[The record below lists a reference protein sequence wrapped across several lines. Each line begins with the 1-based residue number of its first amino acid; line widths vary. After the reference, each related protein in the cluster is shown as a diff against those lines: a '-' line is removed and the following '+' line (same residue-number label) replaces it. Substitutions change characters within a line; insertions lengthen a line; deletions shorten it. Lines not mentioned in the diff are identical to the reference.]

1 MKTRVYFLDNL
12 RTFLIL
18 LVVLLHAGL
27 VYEPVLKN
35 TWIVIDPD
43 QASSIGLLRMYLD
56 IFVMFIMFF
65 ISGYF
70 IPYSTKN
77 KRTWDFITSKLKR
90 IILPWI
96 IAVLTLIPAY
106 KAIFLYSRGLPQEEW
121 FSYFHFFERAQG
133 HMGSFAEDPTQN
145 WLWFL
150 PVLFVFQISYLL
162 FSRLNLLSLKISLR
176 TGALITVIL
185 GVAYSMVISE
195 TGLRGWFHS
204 AILHF
209 QRERLLIYFM
219 AFLFGA
225 LCNKLRVFESDEKN
239 MTHYVIANVA
249 LTFSISVFTIV
260 ALNMFFNMTDPAR
273 NYFIVS
279 EFVDKMVYYLT
290 TLLSMMG
297 ILYISIHIFRFNFNK
312 INAVMK
318 YLNKSSYAVYIIHMI
333 VMGMIALVLRHFQ
346 FPGGVKFVILTSM
359 TYVISNAIAIAY
371 YRWFQSNPFLK
382 VGTFGMLVI
391 ALFGFIRSDGKVNAN
406 PRDQG
411 ISQYQNPLPS
421 ISIHEAAATGNLK
434 AIKQHIA
441 AGTNIDEREPTGG
454 SSPLITA
461 ITFGKKEATLALLAA
476 GADTNLKN
484 TEGST
489 ALHTAAF
496 FCRTEIVKVLI
507 EYGADKSIKNNAGF
521 TAFDSV
527 AAPFEDVKG
536 IYDYF
541 VKSLGPHGLKLDY
554 ERLKTTRPLIAK
566 LLEH

>member
-1 MKTRVYFLDNL
+1 
-12 RTFLIL
+12 
-18 LVVLLHAGL
+18 
-27 VYEPVLKN
+27 
-35 TWIVIDPD
+35 
-43 QASSIGLLRMYLD
+43 
-56 IFVMFIMFF
+56 
-65 ISGYF
+65 
-70 IPYSTKN
+70 
-77 KRTWDFITSKLKR
+77 
-90 IILPWI
+90 
-96 IAVLTLIPAY
+96 
-106 KAIFLYSRGLPQEEW
+106 
-121 FSYFHFFERAQG
+121 
-133 HMGSFAEDPTQN
+133 
-145 WLWFL
+145 
-150 PVLFVFQISYLL
+150 
-162 FSRLNLLSLKISLR
+162 
-176 TGALITVIL
+176 
-185 GVAYSMVISE
+185 
-195 TGLRGWFHS
+195 
-204 AILHF
+204 
-209 QRERLLIYFM
+209 
-219 AFLFGA
+219 
-225 LCNKLRVFESDEKN
+225 
-239 MTHYVIANVA
+239 
-249 LTFSISVFTIV
+249 
-260 ALNMFFNMTDPAR
+260 
-273 NYFIVS
+273 
-279 EFVDKMVYYLT
+279 
-290 TLLSMMG
+290 
-297 ILYISIHIFRFNFNK
+297 
-312 INAVMK
+312 MK